1 MESFIT
7 SNDIPVHISDNNKEG
22 EVLLLLHGYLE
33 TLYIWNEFIEL
44 LPGYRIITMDLP
56 GHGLT
61 GSNSDITSLDF
72 IANVIEG
79 VLDKCGVEKCSI
91 IGHSLGGFV
100 AQTCVRVIP
109 DRVNKIIC
117 LNSSPF
123 PDPLARNKA
132 RKREINLIEDSKLL
146 QLASISIPNMY
157 FKSNL
162 RKCDDKIQETI
173 EICETHN
180 PDGIISILKG
190 LLDRPDNIEVLRD
203 SNIPLLF
210 IYGDSER
217 LLPKGGIVLLKKE
230 LPLSTVNIIANI
242 GHNSFI
248 EAPEETARLVL
259 EFIES

>member
-1 MESFIT
+1 MESFII

-61 GSNSDITSLDF
+61 GSNQDNNSMDF
-72 IANVIEG
+72 IVDVIKG

-100 AQTCVRVIP
+100 AQNCVRVIP
-109 DRVNKIIC
+109 NRVKKMIN

-132 RKREINLIEDSKLL
+132 RKHEINLIEDSKLL
-146 QLASISIPNMY
+146 HLASISIPNMY

-180 PDGIISILKG
+180 PEGIISILKG
-190 LLDRPDNIEVLRD
+190 LLIRPNNVEVLKNT
-203 SNIPLLF
+203 NIPLFF

-217 LLPKGGIVLLKKE
+217 LLPKGGVIMLKKE
-230 LPLSTVNIIANI
+230 LPTSVVHIIPNS
-242 GHNSFI
+242 GHNSFV
-248 EAPEETARLVL
+248 EAPEETAKLVL
-259 EFIES
+259 EFLNS